1 MPYAICHKLNT
12 MSFRFEDLRIWQIAT
27 DLSNDIF
34 EISKSFP
41 KDASFELTSQIR
53 RAVLSIS
60 ANIAEG
66 SGSNSNADFRNFLN
80 IAVRS
85 IFELV
90 SHLYIAKSR
99 KYISKDQYKDLYLKL
114 EDLAKQINALKKQLK

>member
-1 MPYAICHKLNT
+1 
-12 MSFRFEDLRIWQIAT
+12 MSFRFEDLKIWQIAI
-27 DLSNDIF
+27 DFSNNIF

-41 KDASFELTSQIR
+41 KDASFELTNQIR
-53 RAVLSIS
+53 RAALSVP

-99 KYISKDQYKDLYLKL
+99 EYISEDQYKNLYSKL
-114 EDLAKQINALKKQLK
+114 ENLAKQINALKKQLK